1 MGSRSS
7 DKVDEAK
14 PDHAQTNEAYPSSVD
29 NRGGKTS
36 ATTSFGLSSSE
47 HDIKELLT
55 FPNESTHAYSYNPL
69 SPNSLAVRLRI
80 LKRSLEI
87 MIRNPSLLQEHRTN
101 RHLRVET
108 PNGSQKEFKFGT
120 DETISPK
127 KQRQLS
133 RSYSHDGLV
142 PLSTS
147 KLRNASSAA
156 LSALV
161 TNTKGHSVA
170 DLSNSIQPLSRPV
183 APFQKLSYNVRPSTE
198 RSFSSYTRGTSRDEL
213 PGVQRR
219 SVDASGMPLVD
230 EDELVHESGPSS
242 NNEALDAK
250 KGELES

>member
-1 MGSRSS
+1 MPYIGASHSQEKYEQLKSKKLGMGSRSS

-170 DLSNSIQPLSRPV
+170 DLSLIHISCRH
-183 APFQKLSYNVRPSTE
+183 RE
-198 RSFSSYTRGTSRDEL
+198 CL
-213 PGVQRR
+213 PGHIWLYGLGCILFRKQ
-219 SVDASGMPLVD
+219 SFYWKIQ
-230 EDELVHESGPSS
+230 EKSS
-242 NNEALDAK
+242 W
-250 KGELES
+250 